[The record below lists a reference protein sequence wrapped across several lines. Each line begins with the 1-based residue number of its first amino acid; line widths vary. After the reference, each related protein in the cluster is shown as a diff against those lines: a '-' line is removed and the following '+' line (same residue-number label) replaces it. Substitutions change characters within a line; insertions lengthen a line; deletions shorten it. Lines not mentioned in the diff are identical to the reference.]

1 MGYWISNGVVRTVP
15 SEDRIVIVALALGT
29 TVVVVVEIRQRP
41 LIGTVAVP
49 TVTSPLA
56 VVT

>member
-1 MGYWISNGVVRTVP
+1 MTTGTVRTVP
-15 SEDRIVIVALALGT
+15 SEERIVTVGAALGT
-29 TVVVVVEIRQRP
+29 TPVVVVDSRQRP

-49 TVTSPLA
+49 NVTSPLE